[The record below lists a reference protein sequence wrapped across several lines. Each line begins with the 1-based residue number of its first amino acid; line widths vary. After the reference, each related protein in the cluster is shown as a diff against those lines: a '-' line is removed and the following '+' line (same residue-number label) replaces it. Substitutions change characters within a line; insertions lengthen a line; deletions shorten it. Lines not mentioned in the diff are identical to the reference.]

1 MVVNFGDA
9 PESAEIN
16 FEGVSGSVVIA
27 TPFNPDRNADL
38 PVRLSI
44 PPHQL
49 AVVVKL

>member
-1 MVVNFGDA
+1 MA
-9 PESAEIN
+9 ESAEIN

-27 TPFNPDRNADL
+27 TPFSADRNADL

-44 PPHQL
+44 PAHQL